1 MRECLY
7 EHLWVRNQQVSLVM
21 LRQLVLYGRP
31 ECHLCDEARE
41 LLTRLVAEAGDVVMV
56 ERNIE
61 EDDDLHRRFLERI
74 PVVELD
80 GRIVGELVPDPQRL
94 RSTLLNNSA
103 R

>member
-1 MRECLY
+1 VREQPVSGGGA
-7 EHLWVRNQQVSLVM
+7 VRH
-21 LRQLVLYGRP
+21 LVLYGRP

-41 LLTRLVAEAGDVVMV
+41 LLVGLVEEAVDVVMI

-61 EDDDLHRRFLERI
+61 EDHELHRRFLERI

-80 GRIVGELVPDPQRL
+80 GRIIGELVPDAGRL
-94 RSTLLNNSA
+94 RSTLLNHPA

>member
-1 MRECLY
+1 MRGYLD
-7 EHLWVRNQQVSLVM
+7 EHLKVRKQQVSLVM
-21 LRQLVLYGRP
+21 VRRLVLYGRP

-41 LLTRLVAEAGDVVMV
+41 ILSGLVAEAGDVVMV

-74 PVVELD
+74 PVIELEGD
-80 GRIVGELVPDPQRL
+80 IIGELVPDQERL
-94 RSTLLNNSA
+94 RTTLLNKST

>member
-1 MRECLY
+1 M
-7 EHLWVRNQQVSLVM
+7 
-21 LRQLVLYGRP
+21 LYGRP

-41 LLTRLVAEAGDVVMV
+41 LLTGLVAEAGDVVMV

-61 EDDDLHRRFLERI
+61 EDDELHRRFLERI

-80 GRIVGELVPDPQRL
+80 GRIIGELVPDAERL
-94 RSTLLNNSA
+94 RSTLLNHSA

>member
-1 MRECLY
+1 M
-7 EHLWVRNQQVSLVM
+7 
-21 LRQLVLYGRP
+21 RQLVLYGRP

-41 LLTRLVAEAGDVVMV
+41 LLTGLVKETRDLVMI

-61 EDDDLHRRFLERI
+61 DDDELHRRFLERI

-80 GRIVGELVPDPQRL
+80 GRIIGELVPDAERL
-94 RSTLLNNSA
+94 RSTLLNNPP